1 MVHRQCSELLSE
13 KTVERE
19 PSTIYLFTFI
29 IKLKAFN
36 AIRVRETLLL
46 YHNRLHPLNP
56 IRAAN
61 SQLIFLQNSSKQFNL
76 LFVHLLWVIVTSM
89 DACSNFFNRICF
101 LLLIVEEEQSP
112 NSLLTSEG
120 KYKKHS
126 FACKQ
131 QYEDTRDKFVFSTR
145 G

>member
-61 SQLIFLQNSSKQFNL
+61 SLLIFLQNRSKQFIICSFVVGDSDIYGRMQQLLQQNL
-76 LFVHLLWVIVTSM
+76 FPFI
-89 DACSNFFNRICF
+89 NR
-101 LLLIVEEEQSP
+101 
-112 NSLLTSEG
+112 
-120 KYKKHS
+120 
-126 FACKQ
+126 
-131 QYEDTRDKFVFSTR
+131 
-145 G
+145 